1 MALLAAMV
9 LVVGYVIFL
18 NGLAKGLSTK
28 PAAALRTWLRQWT
41 IKGLIV
47 PFFIW
52 LVFNSG
58 LSSRF
63 PPLIPRIDLA
73 PAGAARFYA
82 FVDVAAIGL
91 LIIGT
96 YWAAMSAGWL
106 AAILWEGAEHRQEF
120 NQIAVGWSI
129 LLVPAGVLICIFGGR
144 GLAGAA
150 VAIWL
155 SPIVRAGFGLMSVS
169 KTPLYSRAI
178 AKMHSDKYEE
188 AETAVIEELEKCE
201 EDFDGWMM
209 LAELYANHFGDL
221 EGAERL
227 IRESCN
233 QPATTPSQFAVAF
246 HRLADWHLKIA
257 ADPAAARRALEEIRR
272 RHPNSHLEHMAR
284 LRMDQLPASREELLE
299 QRETKPVPLPALS
312 CALDYAAAADAPTPS
327 RNQAALRANQCV
339 AKLKQNPDNMSAREE
354 LARIFTEQL
363 DKVDLGIEQL
373 RLLLTIKE
381 QPGANAAQWLA
392 LLGAWQIKYKHDLSA
407 GRRTLEQLLS
417 DYPRSP
423 QAFAA
428 RRRLNLMDV
437 ETKQQTARANAGDPA
452 RELKIRI

>member
-1 MALLAAMV
+1 MVLLAAMV

-18 NGLAKGLSTK
+18 NGLAKGLATK
-28 PAAALRTWLRQWT
+28 PAAALRAWLRPWA

-52 LVFNSG
+52 MVFNSG
-58 LSSRF
+58 LSPRF
-63 PPLIPRIDLA
+63 PPLMPRIDLT
-73 PAGAARFYA
+73 PAGAARFHA
-82 FVDVAAIGL
+82 FVDVAAMGL

-96 YWAAMSAGWL
+96 FWAAISAGWL
-106 AAILWEGAEHRQEF
+106 AAMLGKGVERRQEF
-120 NQIAVGWSI
+120 NQIALSWSI
-129 LLVPAGVLICIFGGR
+129 LLVPAGVLICIFGGW

-155 SPIVRAGFGLMSVS
+155 SPIVRAGFDLMSVS
-169 KTPLYSRAI
+169 KKPLYSRAI

-227 IRESCN
+227 IRDSCD
-233 QPATTPSQFAVAF
+233 QPATTPSQVAVAF

-257 ADPAAARRALEEIRR
+257 SDPVAARRALEEVCRR
-272 RHPNSHLEHMAR
+272 YPNSHLERMAL
-284 LRMDQLPASREELLE
+284 LRIDQLPSSREELLE

-312 CALDYAAAADAPTPS
+312 CALDYAAAADVPTS
-327 RNQAALRANQCV
+327 NRNQAAARANQCV

-373 RLLLTIKE
+373 QLLLTIKE
-381 QPGANAAQWLA
+381 QPGANAAEWLA
-392 LLGAWQIKYKHDLSA
+392 LLGAWQIKYKHDFSA
-407 GRRTLEQLLS
+407 GRQTLEQLLC

-428 RRRLNLMDV
+428 QRRLNLMDV
-437 ETKQQTARANAGDPA
+437 EMKLRTARANAGDPA